1 MKRLSFVIICLFILN
16 TTYSQKIVYGTLA
29 VPEAL
34 KENVNSVILNQEI
47 EISILSEKQMRI
59 KKYKVIR
66 VYNEEGLSNI
76 DAIEYYDKSNKI
88 KWLEA
93 TIYDY
98 YGKELKKYKE
108 SDFKDQSVVD
118 GYSVFSDDRKVYLDF
133 TPTQYPFTLIYY
145 SELEDS
151 NTAFIPTWIP
161 IDDYYESAIKS
172 SFSIEYPSNLGFK
185 YKEIN
190 FEGANITKKEEPNKL
205 SYTAENVMAI
215 KKEAYAPSLFK
226 IIPKV
231 EFNLQL
237 FTLEGVEVTA
247 ANWEQYG
254 ASWYKNILADTEELP
269 EETKQKIKALVGA
282 EKDPIKKIKLVYE
295 YVQNKTRY
303 VSIQLG
309 IGGWKPML
317 AKDVDRLGYGDCK
330 ALSNYTRVLLKEAGI
345 TSYLTIINGG
355 STKEDISPDFVRQQG
370 NHAILTVPLNNQYY
384 FLECT
389 SQTDPFNY
397 QGTHTDGR
405 YALMIT
411 PEKGIIIRTNE
422 PKSNKDNSKI
432 TKSSYTLNEEGDLV
446 GSINSKSKGIQ
457 YKDYSLANLS
467 KDKIDEH
474 YKKDLFWIN
483 NLKLEK
489 YKFKNDKDAIEFTEE
504 LQVSAPGYANLSGT
518 MLLFPINAFN
528 QFASIPQR
536 YRNRK
541 LPFVIERGIYDEDQ
555 IEVILPE
562 GYKVDALPENTT
574 ITNAFGDYKTEIIVQ
589 SPQKL
594 IYKRSLSINA
604 GTFDKKE
611 YDTFRNFIEQ
621 IAKND
626 NAKVVITKK

>member
-1 MKRLSFVIICLFILN
+1 
-16 TTYSQKIVYGTLA
+16 
-29 VPEAL
+29 
-34 KENVNSVILNQEI
+34 
-47 EISILSEKQMRI
+47 
-59 KKYKVIR
+59 
-66 VYNEEGLSNI
+66 
-76 DAIEYYDKSNKI
+76 
-88 KWLEA
+88 
-93 TIYDY
+93 
-98 YGKELKKYKE
+98 
-108 SDFKDQSVVD
+108 
-118 GYSVFSDDRKVYLDF
+118 
-133 TPTQYPFTLIYY
+133 
-145 SELEDS
+145 
-151 NTAFIPTWIP
+151 
-161 IDDYYESAIKS
+161 
-172 SFSIEYPSNLGFK
+172 
-185 YKEIN
+185 
-190 FEGANITKKEEPNKL
+190 
-205 SYTAENVMAI
+205 
-215 KKEAYAPSLFK
+215 
-226 IIPKV
+226 
-231 EFNLQL
+231 
-237 FTLEGVEVTA
+237 
-247 ANWEQYG
+247 
-254 ASWYKNILADTEELP
+254 
-269 EETKQKIKALVGA
+269 
-282 EKDPIKKIKLVYE
+282 
-295 YVQNKTRY
+295 
-303 VSIQLG
+303 
-309 IGGWKPML
+309 
-317 AKDVDRLGYGDCK
+317 
-330 ALSNYTRVLLKEAGI
+330 
-345 TSYLTIINGG
+345 
-355 STKEDISPDFVRQQG
+355 
-370 NHAILTVPLNNQYY
+370 
-384 FLECT
+384 
-389 SQTDPFNY
+389 
-397 QGTHTDGR
+397 
-405 YALMIT
+405 MIT

-457 YKDYSLANLS
+457 YEDYSLANLS

-562 GYKVDALPENTT
+562 GYKVDALPENTI

-594 IYKRSLSINA
+594 IYNRSLSINA